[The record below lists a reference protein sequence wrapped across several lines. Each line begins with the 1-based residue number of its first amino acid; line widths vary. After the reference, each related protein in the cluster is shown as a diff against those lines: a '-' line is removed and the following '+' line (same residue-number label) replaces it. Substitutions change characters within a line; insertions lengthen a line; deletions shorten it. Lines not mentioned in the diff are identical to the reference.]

1 MEHMGH
7 MEHRNQTE
15 HRSLTCAGPMTTA
28 GEPEFMRPTIPNLHG
43 EPGPNLHAARCTT
56 LSKIVGRI
64 NPASLGLSSSS
75 PVR

>member
-28 GEPEFMRPTIPNLHG
+28 GEPEPNLHG
-43 EPGPNLHAARCTT
+43 EPGRNLHAARCTT